1 MSEENELFDGI
12 QILSPGEVEAQH
24 NKGSEEPVAEEPTE
38 TVEEEVALPEAGTE
52 DSNEAA
58 IAPVER
64 ESSPVIE
71 NEEDDDSIESE
82 APAEGTTRYQA
93 LIKDLANEEI
103 FEGTTEEEMEE
114 MLKDA
119 SADTIKKLMELTVD
133 TKLKAKQSAW
143 LNNFDGA
150 KRRFLEI
157 EDKFSDTDTAIQ
169 MAQRLE
175 FFDNLTEQNLSE
187 DTNLQKNL
195 YFEYLVG
202 KNFSEEEARE
212 MVEEADGID
221 KLYEKASSALPALK
235 REATQFV
242 ANSEA
247 EKIQAQENYSK
258 QQQEQFE
265 NLMQTVDSK
274 EFFIDGLKINKT
286 VKDKIKSNMTSPV
299 YKTEDGR
306 ELTSLMYKQMRSPGE
321 FQALMSYYDTIGL
334 FDVDKEGKFSPN
346 IEKIK
351 KVAKTKAVT
360 ELDRV
365 LATEEQRGVGRQN
378 SNRPSG
384 KSSGILSILEAGQK
398 KKR

>member
-351 KVAKTKAVT
+351 K
-360 ELDRV
+360 
-365 LATEEQRGVGRQN
+365 
-378 SNRPSG
+378 
-384 KSSGILSILEAGQK
+384 SS
-398 KKR
+398 

>member
-24 NKGSEEPVAEEPTE
+24 NKGSEEPVAEELTE
-38 TVEEEVALPEAGTE
+38 TAEEEVTLPEAGTE

-71 NEEDDDSIESE
+71 NEDDDSIESE

-133 TKLKAKQSAW
+133 TKLKAKQNAW

-247 EKIQAQENYSK
+247 EKRQAQENYSK

-286 VKDKIKSNMTSPV
+286 IKDKIKSNMTSPV

-365 LATEEQRGVGRQN
+365 LATEEQRGIGRQN